1 MIWSKIVGFA
11 ATAPSEG
18 RKASNATVRKR
29 PVDWHALS
37 MTERLRALSPMLRFA
52 VYIFGALLLFILALG
67 AGALAALVL
76 GWQFYAA
83 PYDSVGGSASD
94 GTTFETTAPK
104 PENTT
109 IKRSSD
115 TNPSKDKLYEVSFVH
130 RATDDNSRGDYTYIS
145 DPSINGKPNAIVLVS
160 PSPDR
165 VGGEPADYGHNIGVW
180 YEGRAGKW
188 AIFNQD
194 LAAVPAG
201 AAFKVTIPKEPA
213 GFVHYAKPQD
223 TEGFY
228 TYVDNKRTNGE
239 PDAVRSV
246 TQNWNPGGGRGV
258 YNDHPIDTRYDADRE
273 VWAVYNRDG

>member
-1 MIWSKIVGFA
+1 MI
-11 ATAPSEG
+11 
-18 RKASNATVRKR
+18 
-29 PVDWHALS
+29 D
-37 MTERLRALSPMLRFA
+37 RLRTLSPLPRFA
-52 VYIFGALLLFILALG
+52 VYVVGALLLFFLAVG
-67 AGALAALVL
+67 VGALATFVL
-76 GWQFYAA
+76 DRRFDATPA
-83 PYDSVGGSASD
+83 ESVGGRVPG
-94 GTTFETTAPK
+94 GTTLETTARE
-104 PENTT
+104 PEYTT

-201 AAFKVTIPKEPA
+201 AAFKVTIPKESA

-223 TEGFY
+223 TEGSY

-273 VWAVYNRDG
+273 VWAVYNRDGAPMPEGAAFNFSMSSSVKEPPK

>member
-1 MIWSKIVGFA
+1 L
-11 ATAPSEG
+11 P
-18 RKASNATVRKR
+18 
-29 PVDWHALS
+29 
-37 MTERLRALSPMLRFA
+37 RFA
-52 VYIFGALLLFILALG
+52 VYAAGTLLVFSLAVG
-67 AGALAALVL
+67 IGALAAFVFDR
-76 GWQFYAA
+76 QFDEVPAE
-83 PYDSVGGSASD
+83 SVGRRVPD
-94 GTTFETTAPK
+94 VTIVETTAPK
-104 PENTT
+104 PEYTT

-160 PSPDR
+160 QGPDR

-194 LAAVPAG
+194 LAAVPEG
-201 AAFKVTIPKEPA
+201 AAFKVTIPKESA

-223 TEGFY
+223 TEGSY

-239 PDAVRSV
+239 PGAVLSV

-258 YNDHPIDTRYDADRE
+258 YNDHPVGVQYNAKLKEWVI
-273 VWAVYNRDG
+273 YNRDGAPMPEGATFNIGGTLPGSRFGP